1 MPYPIE
7 HKLVIAISSSAVFD
21 MEKANDV
28 FVTKGE
34 AAYRQY
40 QAENVDEPFEKGVAY
55 PFINRLLNLNTIFK
69 KEMPIEVIVLSKND
83 PDTGLRFFKSCKHY
97 GLNITRGAFLNGKEP
112 HRYIEAFNAS
122 LFLSANESDVNEANK
137 LGLPAGL
144 VLPTKAK
151 DEAQTSELRIAFD
164 FDSVLADDE
173 AEKVYQENGLNTFHA
188 SEELKAHQP
197 LKPGPLQDL
206 AKKLALWQEKEKRL
220 SEKNTEYS
228 PLLRIAIVTARNAPA
243 HERCIRTLNEWGL
256 IATETFFMGGIDKSR
271 VLKVF
276 KPHLFID
283 DQMSHL
289 EELAAEVPCVHIPFG
304 AANTKP
310 AGTDK

>member
-144 VLPTKAK
+144 VLPTRAK